1 MKKLTIFI
9 CLALCLSLLAGCA
22 GTTVVYTDCT
32 CDGLHVEA
40 ETTEGTQP
48 TETTVATEGSVKTGL
63 AIVASV
69 TTTDAAADAAGKVAY
84 DVSLVAVLVD
94 DAGVIVDC
102 IIDSL
107 GAEVTFDATGAI
119 TGGVAAEVLT
129 KNELGFDYNME
140 AYTGGA
146 AVGEWFEQ
154 ADALAQYTKGK
165 TVEEVFAAIDSE
177 TGLATDADLATSAT
191 IKLGGY
197 VEALEVAIANA
208 KHLGAQAG
216 DTLKLASL
224 NAVTEEGGLNC
235 DAVALTMKDGVIT
248 SCYIDS
254 LQADA
259 TINAD
264 GTAAAG
270 NTKTK
275 NDLGFDYNMEAYT
288 GGAAV
293 GEWFE
298 QAASFCAYV
307 TGKTPAEVAGI
318 AVTET
323 TAPAEADL
331 VTSVTIAIGDFQALI
346 AKAAQ

>member
-1 MKKLTIFI
+1 MKRIIALLSLT
-9 CLALCLSLLAGCA
+9 LCLSLLCGCA

-32 CDGLHVEA
+32 CDGVH
-40 ETTEGTQP
+40 ETTAVTTAT
-48 TETTVATEGSVKTGL
+48 TEPVVTEGAVKTGL
-63 AIVASV
+63 AVMASAKI
-69 TTTDAAADAAGKVAY
+69 TDATAEEAGKLTY

-94 DAGVIVDC
+94 DEGVIVDC

-107 GAEVTFDATGAI
+107 GTEVTFDATGVI
-119 TGGVAAEVLT
+119 TGGAAGEVLT

-140 AYTGGA
+140 LYTNGA

-154 ADALAQYTKGK
+154 AAALAQFTKGK

-177 TGLATDADLATSAT
+177 TGLATDVDLATSAT

-197 VEALEVAIANA
+197 VAALEAAVQNA

-216 DTLKLASL
+216 DELKLATI
-224 NAVTEEGGLNC
+224 NAVTDAAALNC
-235 DAVALTMKDGVIT
+235 DAVALTLKDGVIT
-248 SCYIDS
+248 SCFIDS
-254 LQADA
+254 LQAEA

-264 GTAAAG
+264 GTAVAG

-275 NDLGFDYNMEAYT
+275 NQLGFDYNMELYT
-288 GGAAV
+288 NGAAV

-307 TGKTPAEVAGI
+307 TGKTPAEVANI
-318 AVTET
+318 AIDESTVPTEV
-323 TAPAEADL
+323 DL
-331 VTSVTIAIGDFQALI
+331 VTSVTIKIGGFQALI

>member
-1 MKKLTIFI
+1 MKKLAIFI
-9 CLALCLSLLAGCA
+9 CLTLCLSLLAGCA

-32 CDGLHVEA
+32 CDGQHISTEA
-40 ETTEGTQP
+40 
-48 TETTVATEGSVKTGL
+48 TETTVAVEGSVKTGL
-63 AIVASV
+63 AVVASV
-69 TTTDAAADAAGKVAY
+69 TTTDAAAEAAGKVAY

-94 DAGVIVDC
+94 DEGVIVDC
-102 IIDSL
+102 VIDSL
-107 GAEVTFDATGAI
+107 GTEVTFDAAGVI

-140 AYTGGA
+140 LYTGGA

-154 ADALAQYTKGK
+154 AAALAQFAKGK

-177 TGLATDADLATSAT
+177 TGLATDVDLATSAT

-197 VEALEVAIANA
+197 VAALEVAVANA

-216 DTLKLASL
+216 DELKLASL
-224 NAVTEEGGLNC
+224 NAVAEDGSLTC
-235 DAVALTMKDGVIT
+235 DAVALTLNDGVIT

-254 LQADA
+254 LQAGA
-259 TINAD
+259 TINTD

-275 NDLGFDYNMEAYT
+275 NELGFDYNMELYT

-307 TGKTPAEVAGI
+307 TGKTPAEVANI
-318 AVTET
+318 AIDESTVPTEV
-323 TAPAEADL
+323 DL
-331 VTSVTIAIGDFQALI
+331 VTSVTIKIGGFQDLI